1 LKAIIRDFNLLRF
14 NSNFAINFSS
24 VTKILYKLNQKGN
37 FESIIIKGHANFAE
51 KGKDIVC
58 AAISA
63 ITNGTINFLQLHY
76 KNDCKI
82 SCLLAEISICS
93 RNDNPEYQLCL
104 RLMLYQLEN
113 IANSYPNHLEVCQ
126 EE

>member
-1 LKAIIRDFNLLRF
+1 MPSQVLYRKDKEN
-14 NSNFAINFSS
+14 NF
-24 VTKILYKLNQKGN
+24 KY
-37 FESIIIKGHANFAE
+37 IIIKDHTNFAE

-76 KNDCKI
+76 KNDCQI
-82 SCLLAEISICS
+82 SYRSAEISIYLL
-93 RNDNPEYQLCL
+93 NENPKCQLCL

-113 IANSYPNHLEVCQ
+113 VANSYPGYLKIE
-126 EE
+126 